1 MKGACQTTQQT
12 GFRFSSRE
20 YFACT
25 CTNRNDGDMDTS
37 ALLPFVHGSK
47 YVVPFVF
54 TTCYVFPPL
63 LPPFIDGTECVVLYD
78 LVFLCIRFQYRRR
91 SSSYCLSSWGRV
103 ELRPLRFIISRDVH
117 SLRTNKPSILFW
129 ISDKCNM
136 RRDYAFVLG
145 RSSVYYIFNIT
156 MGTFILVEG
165 SQLATINTRK
175 CYLTTHCQ
183 PAQQPVEYAHPQC
196 SRLPEMVRLASRPP

>member
-1 MKGACQTTQQT
+1 MSSCLVIWLHLPIVSCLTVCLRSFFRIRTYIHKQEQTQQDALLLFWTIVQLFSWTRVVLGYMKGACQTTQQT

-117 SLRTNKPSILFW
+117 SLSYMFW
-129 ISDKCNM
+129 
-136 RRDYAFVLG
+136 AG
-145 RSSVYYIFNIT
+145 W
-156 MGTFILVEG
+156 
-165 SQLATINTRK
+165 
-175 CYLTTHCQ
+175 
-183 PAQQPVEYAHPQC
+183 
-196 SRLPEMVRLASRPP
+196 